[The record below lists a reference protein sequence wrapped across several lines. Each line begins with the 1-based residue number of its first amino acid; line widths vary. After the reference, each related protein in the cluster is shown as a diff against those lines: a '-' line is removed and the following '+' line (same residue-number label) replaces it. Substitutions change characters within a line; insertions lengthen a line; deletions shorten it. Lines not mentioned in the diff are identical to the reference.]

1 MLATRPSRSRLVKL
15 IGLKKSLPWRGFAC
29 LCVPARRQVVSLL
42 AITKIEQKRMF
53 FKGLK
58 YLLNFLKE
66 MMKILEKRKE
76 VDYLWNKDVN
86 MLDSERDVER
96 IF

>member
-1 MLATRPSRSRLVKL
+1 
-15 IGLKKSLPWRGFAC
+15 
-29 LCVPARRQVVSLL
+29 VPARRQVVSLL
-42 AITKIEQKRMF
+42 AMTKIEQKRAF

-66 MMKILEKRKE
+66 MMKILGKRKE